1 MKVNQKFNSY
11 IDDDLIRDKLRDKKL
26 TAVAES
32 TGLTV
37 QTLYNFV
44 AGKTQL
50 SLLTKC
56 KLVTYFLTS

>member
-37 QTLYNFV
+37 QTLYNFMG
-44 AGKTQL
+44 GKTQL

-56 KLVTYFLTS
+56 KLVTYFLTN

>member
-37 QTLYNFV
+37 QTLYNFMG
-44 AGKTQL
+44 GKTQL